1 MALIRC
7 PHCNSEVSD
16 AAQFCPSCEWPLK
29 AERSRRRFV
38 RVGAVLFIVA
48 ALYASYDIW
57 RSAEGRIVETLF
69 QGNTLRTV
77 LDGLVVFVL
86 FVGLT
91 AQIWGNS
98 ILRREYPDVWKKHFV
113 SKRILWPNEY
123 CELGSRRLAILVRVY
138 RVSILIFGGY
148 VLIALCA
155 WA

>member
-38 RVGAVLFIVA
+38 RVFAVLFIIA

-57 RSAEGRIVETLF
+57 RSAEGSIVDTLF
-69 QGNTLRTV
+69 QGETLTAV
-77 LDGLVVFVL
+77 LVGLLVLVWFVA
-86 FVGLT
+86 LT
-91 AQIWGNS
+91 AQIWANS
-98 ILRREYPDVWKKHFV
+98 ILRRQYPDVWKKHFV

-123 CELGSRRLAILVRVY
+123 CDLGSRRLATLVRVH
-138 RVSILIFGGY
+138 RASILIFGGLM
-148 VLIALCA
+148 LIAMFA